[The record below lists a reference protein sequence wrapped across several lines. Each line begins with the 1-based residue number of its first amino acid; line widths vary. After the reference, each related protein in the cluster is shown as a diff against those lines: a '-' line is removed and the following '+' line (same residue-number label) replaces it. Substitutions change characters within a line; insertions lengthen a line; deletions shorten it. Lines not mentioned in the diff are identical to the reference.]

1 MIQNVDFSIA
11 KYTSLV
17 DDFLMNH
24 KPSIIYEEVPFVKNF
39 INYDKSIIIES
50 EEDLNITLSTLKKN
64 YVKFNSNL
72 NLMRKSFYKQFN
84 LSNCQKKLR
93 NIIG

>member
-24 KPSIIYEEVPFVKNF
+24 KPSIIYEEVPFVKILLIM
-39 INYDKSIIIES
+39 INQ
-50 EEDLNITLSTLKKN
+50 LLLK
-64 YVKFNSNL
+64 V
-72 NLMRKSFYKQFN
+72 RK
-84 LSNCQKKLR
+84 
-93 NIIG
+93 I